1 MSTRSPGTSGSV
13 RAVAIVPAAGSA
25 ERFGG
30 AKLLADVG
38 GRPLIERTV
47 ASLRDGGIGEVTL
60 VVGPDDERLRRL
72 AGVRVVVNED
82 PSRGM
87 FSSIQA
93 GVAAL
98 EPGAPRGGPDGDA
111 LAVLPGDMPFVSP
124 ATVRL
129 LLARYG
135 ERPAIVS
142 PRFGGKRGHPVI
154 LPPSLRDEIL
164 RAEPGA
170 NLHQVLRAHP
180 DLRVDVDVDDRGVL
194 RDVDTVSDLDA

>member
-1 MSTRSPGTSGSV
+1 MVRMRSDQDVNKIAGSSGSV

-47 ASLRDGGIGEVTL
+47 ASLRDGGIAEVVL
-60 VVGPDDERLRRL
+60 VVGPDDDRLRTV
-72 AGVRVVVNED
+72 AGVKFVVNED

-93 GVAAL
+93 GIAAS
-98 EPGAPRGGPDGDA
+98 DGDA

-129 LLARYG
+129 LLDRYG

-142 PRFGGKRGHPVI
+142 PRLGGKRGHPVI

-164 RAEPGA
+164 RAEVTA

-194 RDVDTVSDLDA
+194 RDVDTMADLGST